1 MPEDSTGQ
9 LTSFNQKTAMTTK
22 RKTQVLTIEQQK
34 AFRKLEREAIEF
46 DTGKP
51 GYCTD
56 EPENDLGKRL
66 EYQRTAKSLTQGQ
79 LAELT
84 KLADETGK
92 GLSRS
97 VISLYELGINRPGI
111 REVRILCEVLR
122 ISPSYL
128 IYGDDEPFEV
138 KANSQ
143 HFGGIAD
150 SEPEFLARAVYCLY
164 RLDSEHSIPLVEMMI
179 GMLQNELTGF
189 ENLMEYHADRVF
201 LDIAKDLQGIL
212 KEKKK
217 KAESKEKP

>member
-1 MPEDSTGQ
+1 
-9 LTSFNQKTAMTTK
+9 MTTK
-22 RKTQVLTIEQQK
+22 RKNQPLTIEQQK
-34 AFRKLEREAIEF
+34 AFRKLEREAHEI
-46 DTGKP
+46 DTGTP

-56 EPENDLGKRL
+56 APENELGKRL

-92 GLSRS
+92 GLSRG

-128 IYGDDEPFEV
+128 IYGDDDPFDI

-143 HFGGIAD
+143 HFGGMAD
-150 SEPEFLARAVYCLY
+150 SEPEFIARAVYCLY
-164 RLDSEHSIPLVEMMI
+164 RLGSEHSLPLVQMMI
-179 GMLQNELTGF
+179 GVLRSELKGF
-189 ENLMEYHADRVF
+189 DNMMEFNADRVF
-201 LDIAKDLQGIL
+201 LDIAKDLQAIL

-217 KAESKEKP
+217 KAKSRENS